1 MKSFVLTL
9 SATLLLVSVGYQQHK
24 VPVLGH
30 HVVSQLSR
38 WTRYTAVCNLLA
50 VGARVARVPVT
61 RQEAVLHNSRSRIGF

>member
-38 WTRYTAVCNLLA
+38 WTEDTVQLCNYLSLI
-50 VGARVARVPVT
+50 
-61 RQEAVLHNSRSRIGF
+61 S